1 MAFSHSDDSDEGM
14 NEINM
19 TPLVDVMLVL
29 LIIFIV
35 TMPVMKHAVHLDLPR
50 VSSKPLTV
58 APEVVRLSV
67 MEDGDYF
74 LDSVRVSD
82 SDLLENLRLRAARGS
97 SPAVEIQGDRNARY
111 ERVAFLLSQVQK
123 AGISR
128 IGFVTQNALP
138 AK

>member
-1 MAFSHSDDSDEGM
+1 MTFSYSDDSDEGM

-50 VSSKPLTV
+50 VSSKPLAV
-58 APEVVRLSV
+58 APEVLRLSV

-82 SDLLENLRLRAARGS
+82 SDLLENLRLRAASAG

-128 IGFVTQNALP
+128 IGFVTRNTVP
-138 AK
+138 EK